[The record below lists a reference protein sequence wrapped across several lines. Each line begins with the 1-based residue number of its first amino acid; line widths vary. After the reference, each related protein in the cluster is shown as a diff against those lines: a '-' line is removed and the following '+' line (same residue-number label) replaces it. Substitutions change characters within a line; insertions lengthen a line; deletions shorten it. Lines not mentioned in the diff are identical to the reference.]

1 MFKYLEKNING
12 EEFMKK
18 VFINILMTLLTIL
31 IVITI
36 GFRVIRKDFNYVD
49 LVPYFITEF
58 NNDYLKYI
66 KDNYKD
72 EYNYYS
78 SYINKYLNGNNKFDI
93 DRDKLL
99 VDVYNVVDD
108 LNEKYDLKI
117 DKSVVETEMDKIL
130 LKIKD
135 IRVYQENSDYLG
147 LIKLI
152 FNNYFYYFVI
162 LLTFITLLLLII
174 LSKVKDLLKNIGIP
188 LIISGSILLAIG
200 LVLKN
205 IYFNMALLN
214 LFNSSFI
221 DGLIIFSVGIV
232 MLFVNQLILEL
243 RKDNAI
249 NSSI

>member
-1 MFKYLEKNING
+1 
-12 EEFMKK
+12 MKK

-108 LNEKYDLKI
+108 
-117 DKSVVETEMDKIL
+117 
-130 LKIKD
+130 
-135 IRVYQENSDYLG
+135 
-147 LIKLI
+147 
-152 FNNYFYYFVI
+152 
-162 LLTFITLLLLII
+162 
-174 LSKVKDLLKNIGIP
+174 
-188 LIISGSILLAIG
+188 
-200 LVLKN
+200 
-205 IYFNMALLN
+205 
-214 LFNSSFI
+214 
-221 DGLIIFSVGIV
+221 
-232 MLFVNQLILEL
+232 
-243 RKDNAI
+243 
-249 NSSI
+249 

>member
-1 MFKYLEKNING
+1 
-12 EEFMKK
+12 MKK

-108 LNEKYDLKI
+108 LNERYDLKI

-135 IRVYQENSDYLG
+135 MRVYQENSDYLG

-152 FNNYFYYFVI
+152 FNNYFYYFII
-162 LLTFITLLLLII
+162 LLAFITLMLIII
-174 LSKVKDLLKNIGIP
+174 LSRVKDLLKNIGIP

-214 LFNSSFI
+214 LFNSGFI
-221 DGLIIFSVGIV
+221 YGLIIFSIGIV

-243 RKDNAI
+243 KTKNT
-249 NSSI
+249 